1 MILTERPDRLG
12 GGGARHDTTDA
23 ASADRRGTGRSFGR
37 WSRWLAR
44 LPVAA
49 GAGVAVDAAFPG
61 VGWWWSAPVGVAAL
75 ILVVRGCGVR
85 QALLLGFVFGV
96 AFLGPH
102 LRWTG
107 THVGAGPWLAL
118 TALESVLLAP
128 VAVPVA
134 LAWRMRRPF
143 VALVMVSGPA
153 WVLMEAVRG
162 RVPFGGFPWA
172 RLGFSQVDA
181 VSALLAPLGGVPL
194 VSWGV
199 VTAAAAAAYALAA
212 AVQSRRDAAARGH
225 RTWVRPVLLLA
236 VSAIVI
242 LPRPQPGGPAGDVL
256 ARVGVVQG
264 DVPGDGLSRDAERR
278 AVLDNHVR
286 QTLELA
292 RRGELVDAV
301 VWPENSSDIDPT
313 RDPAAARS
321 IQRAADAVGAPV
333 LVGAVQVAPDDT
345 LRNTSIVWGTTQ
357 SGRPGPQDTYVKR
370 RVVPFGEYIPMRPL
384 VRAITSQADLI
395 PRDFVG
401 GRDDDLV
408 RLGPLRAAVGICF
421 EVAVDDVLRR
431 SVARGAQVLV
441 VPTNNATFGRTD
453 QSTQQLQMSRMR
465 AIEFGLTVVQASTTG
480 TSAVIRPDGDLLTR
494 PTPLFEPAVVVADVS
509 VPGPRT
515 PATSIGGWVEL
526 LLTSFG
532 AVAGLLLVRQHVCQ
546 PDLVRSLVRGR
557 PEHPRRHPPALTAP
571 AAPPHHDSLGATVST
586 SAPTSSPRPH
596 AFTIRPATP
605 ADLDAVVGLH
615 LEHLPHG
622 LFPRLGRAFMRRY
635 HCTFLE
641 LSRGLSLVAVS
652 TGSDPGGRDRVRD
665 DEVVIGFICGSTD
678 QRKHV
683 AEVIS
688 TARGP
693 LLLLGAAALLRRP
706 RLLVHFIRTRSRSYL
721 RRLLRRFDTTRAPEG
736 VAPPPIA
743 VLAAVAV
750 SPSSRAVGAGTA
762 LVAAFVTSVQRA
774 GTSCIELVT
783 LDGPEGAAPFYRTL
797 GWTEVGRHENK
808 DGQAVV
814 VFQMELAGAGR

>member
-44 LPVAA
+44 LIVAA

-107 THVGAGPWLAL
+107 TYVGAGPWLAL

-181 VSALLAPLGGVPL
+181 VPALLAPLGGVPL

-242 LPRPQPGGPAGDVL
+242 LPRPQPGEPAEDVL

-264 DVPGDGLSRDAERR
+264 DVPGDGLSRNAERR

-286 QTLELA
+286 QTLEFA
-292 RRGELVDAV
+292 RRGERLDAV

-321 IQRAADAVGAPV
+321 IQRVADAVGAPI

-401 GRDDDLV
+401 GRVDDPV
-408 RLGPLRAAVGICF
+408 TFGPLRAAVGICF

-431 SVARGAQVLV
+431 SVALGAQVLV

-465 AIEFGLTVVQASTTG
+465 AIEFVLTVVQASTTG
-480 TSAVIRPDGDLLTR
+480 TSAVIGPDGDLLTR
-494 PTPLFEPAVVVADVS
+494 PTPLFEPAVVVADVI
-509 VPGPRT
+509 VPRPRT
-515 PATSIGGWVEL
+515 PATSIGGWVEML
-526 LLTSFG
+526 LASFG
-532 AVAGLLLVRQHVCQ
+532 AVAGLLLLRQHVRQ

-557 PEHPRRHPPALTAP
+557 PGHPRRRPPVLTAP
-571 AAPPHHDSLGATVST
+571 ASPPHHDSLGATVST
-586 SAPTSSPRPH
+586 PAPTSSPRPH
-596 AFTIRPATP
+596 AFTIRPATS

-622 LFPRLGRAFMRRY
+622 LFPRLGRTFMRRY

-641 LSRGLSLVAVS
+641 LSCGLSFVAVS
-652 TGSDPGGRDRVRD
+652 NVPGDRDE
-665 DEVVIGFICGSTD
+665 EVVIGFVCGSTD
-678 QRKHV
+678 QRSHV

-693 LLLLGAAALLRRP
+693 LLLLGASALLRRP
-706 RLLVHFIRTRSRSYL
+706 RLLVHFIRTRSRGYL
-721 RRLLRRFDTTRAPEG
+721 RRLLRRFDTTRAPGGE
-736 VAPPPIA
+736 APAPIA

-762 LVAAFVTSVQRA
+762 LVAAFVTGVQRA

-783 LDGPEGAAPFYRTL
+783 LDGPEGAASFYRTL

-808 DGQAVV
+808 DGQTVV
-814 VFQMELAGAGR
+814 LFRMELAGAGR

>member
-1 MILTERPDRLG
+1 VIVTEPAERLGRNRARPDT
-12 GGGARHDTTDA
+12 AR
-23 ASADRRGTGRSFGR
+23 SAPAVDGWTWRGLSRRGRGLRR
-37 WSRWLAR
+37 VL
-44 LPVAA
+44 VAA
-49 GAGVAVDAAFPG
+49 AAGGAVDAAFPG
-61 VGWWWSAPVGVAAL
+61 VGWWWLAPLGVAAL
-75 ILVVRGCGVR
+75 ILVVRGAGIR

-107 THVGAGPWLAL
+107 MYVGAGPWLAL

-128 VAVPVA
+128 VAVPAA
-134 LAWRMRRPF
+134 LAWRTRRPL
-143 VALVMVSGPA
+143 VALVIVSGPA

-181 VSALLAPLGGVPL
+181 VPALLAPLGGVPL
-194 VSWGV
+194 VTWGV
-199 VTAAAAAAYALAA
+199 VTAAALAAYALAA
-212 AVQSRRDAAARGH
+212 AGQAGRDARARGH

-242 LPRPQPGGPAGDVL
+242 LPRPQPGEPAEDVL

-264 DVPGDGLSRDAERR
+264 DVPGGGLSRDAERR

-286 QTLELA
+286 LTLELA
-292 RRGELVDAV
+292 RRGERLDAV

-321 IQRAADAVGAPV
+321 IQRAADAVGAPI
-333 LVGAVQVAPDDT
+333 LVGAVQVAPDNT

-357 SGRPGPQDTYVKR
+357 SGRPGQQDTYVKR

-408 RLGPLRAAVGICF
+408 RVGPLRAAVGICF
-421 EVAVDDVLRR
+421 EVAVDAVLRR
-431 SVARGAQVLV
+431 SVALGAQVLV

-453 QSTQQLQMSRMR
+453 QSMQQLQMSRMR

-480 TSAVIRPDGDLLTR
+480 TSAVIGPDGALLTR
-494 PTPLFEPAVVVADVS
+494 PTSLFEPAVVVADVS

-515 PATSIGGWVEL
+515 PATSIGGWLEL
-526 LLTSFG
+526 LLASFG
-532 AVAGLLLVRQHVCQ
+532 AAAGLLLVRQHVRQ
-546 PDLVRSLVRGR
+546 PDLGRSLVRER
-557 PEHPRRHPPALTAP
+557 PGHSRRRPLVPTAP
-571 AAPPHHDSLGATVST
+571 APHHDSLGATVST
-586 SAPTSSPRPH
+586 SASTSSPRPH

-615 LEHLPHG
+615 LEHLSHG
-622 LFPRLGRAFMRRY
+622 LFPRLGTAFMRRY
-635 HCTFLE
+635 HSTFLE
-641 LSRGLSLVAVS
+641 LACGLSLVAVS
-652 TGSDPGGRDRVRD
+652 TGPDSDDHDHDRD
-665 DEVVIGFICGSTD
+665 DEVVIGFVCGSTD
-678 QRKHV
+678 QRQHV

-693 LLLLGAAALLRRP
+693 LLLLGAAGLLRRP
-706 RLLVHFIRTRSRSYL
+706 RLLLHFIRTRSRSYR
-721 RRLLRRFDTTRAPEG
+721 RRLLHRHDTTREPER
-736 VAPPPIA
+736 VVPAPIA

-750 SPSSRAVGAGTA
+750 SPSSRAAGAGTA

-774 GTSCIELVT
+774 GTSRIELVT
-783 LDGPEGAAPFYRTL
+783 LEGPEGASAFYRTL
-797 GWTEVGRHENK
+797 GWTEVGRHESK

-814 VFQMELAGAGR
+814 VFRMELAGAGR